1 MKSVS
6 PAQNFSLTSLYCST
20 FGHSF
25 TISNKITNHINEYK
39 CKTCGQEVTNVAS
52 GDIELLT
59 YKNKKVNASLSAF
72 FKKKSQHNAA
82 LLNSSRHEIHTL

>member
-6 PAQNFSLTSLYCST
+6 PTQNFSLTSLYCST
-20 FGHSF
+20 FGHRF
-25 TISNKITNHINEYK
+25 KISNKVTNYINEYK

-59 YKNKKVNASLSAF
+59 HNNKKLNANLSAF
-72 FKKKSQHNAA
+72 FQKKLQHT
-82 LLNSSRHEIHTL
+82 STL